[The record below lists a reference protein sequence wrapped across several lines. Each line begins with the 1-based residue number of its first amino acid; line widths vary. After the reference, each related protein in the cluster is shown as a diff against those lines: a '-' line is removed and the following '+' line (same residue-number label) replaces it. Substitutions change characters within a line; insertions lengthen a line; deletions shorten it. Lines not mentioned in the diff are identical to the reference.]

1 MRLPLRLLPAAL
13 LALTFGPVAS
23 AQEPQA
29 DGVFVTVNNPIT
41 EGGISQIKS
50 QVDAARNAPRKNIKK
65 VVFNFNPDGKD
76 AATEA
81 FGTSYELA
89 KYIRTLRDNGVMT
102 IAFVRGKT
110 TRHTVLPV
118 LACDEL
124 VMSSDARLG
133 EVSSKDRPLD
143 QNERQVYEQIAGVVR
158 AGPVLKMIDK
168 DVRLVQAQ
176 YKGSTIYVDL
186 QRIQKM
192 DPAYAEVQA
201 TNLTPVP
208 MAAAVELYGV
218 EQAFKFKLC
227 SQPANTLDEVRE
239 KYGLSAD
246 ALKADKLGGRAMQP
260 VRIVLEGP
268 VDTAMREKVRRQ
280 VETAKGKKENTFFF
294 EFKTAPGGEP
304 TAAYGLANDLLEL
317 GNSPDYPART
327 IAFVPRDAPDYAI
340 FPALAC
346 HELYMYKGPDPRQE
360 AVLGDFSTL
369 VGGPNQPQKRGGGGV
384 NPRFV
389 KDSLVELAEK
399 TGHPKLLVEGM
410 FDHNLVIIRA
420 RNQRDGE
427 RRLMTDEELKALQ
440 DQGWVRDSQVK
451 HKGTLLR
458 LTASTAE
465 SLRLAKTVNSQEVSE
480 VYSQF
485 GLEATAVR
493 AAEPSWLDDFAA
505 MLRRPGVSIL
515 LIIIGIAGLVLEM
528 KAPGLVIPG
537 VVAAVCFIL
546 FFWAQTQLGGQL
558 IYLAIMLFLLGLAL
572 IGIEIFLIPGFGV
585 TGVCGILLVLAG
597 LVLAGLDKAPESTS
611 DWVDLVRSM
620 LTYGLTMAGA
630 AVLAFVLSRYLPKI
644 PYANRLMLV
653 PPEDRAEVEDLPHL
667 PGVEAAVSML
677 GQVGTATSM
686 LRPSGTA
693 KFGDRFIDV
702 VSEGDFIAPGTPIQV
717 IEVEATRI
725 VVKRV

>member
-1 MRLPLRLLPAAL
+1 MRLFLRLLPAAL
-13 LALTFGPVAS
+13 LALAFTSPAMG
-23 AQEPQA
+23 QEPAA

-41 EGGISQIKS
+41 EGAISQIRS
-50 QVDAARNAPRKNIKK
+50 QVEAARNAPRKNLKK

-81 FGTSYELA
+81 FGTSYDLA
-89 KYIRTLRDNGVMT
+89 KYIRTLRDNGVQT

-124 VMSSDARLG
+124 VMSSDGRLG
-133 EVSSKDRPLD
+133 EVSARDRPLD
-143 QNERQVYEQIAGVVR
+143 QNERQVYEQFAGIGR

-168 DVRLVQAQ
+168 DVRLVTAQ
-176 YKGSTIYVDL
+176 YKGGTIYVDL
-186 QRIQKM
+186 QKVLRK

-218 EQAFKFKLC
+218 EQAIKYKLC
-227 SQPANTLDEVRE
+227 HQTANTLDEVRE
-239 KYGLSAD
+239 KYGLPAD
-246 ALKADKLGGRAMQP
+246 ALKSDKLGGRAMAP

-268 VDTAMREKVRRQ
+268 VDTALREKVRRQ

-304 TAAYGLANDLLEL
+304 TAARDLANDLLEL
-317 GNSPDYPART
+317 GNSADYPART
-327 IAFVPRDAPDYAI
+327 IAFVPGDAPDYAI

-360 AVLGDFSTL
+360 AVLGDFATL
-369 VGGPNQPQKRGGGGV
+369 VGGPNQPQRKGGGA
-384 NPRFV
+384 NPKFV
-389 KDSLVELAEK
+389 EDNLVELAEK
-399 TGHPKLLVEGM
+399 TGHPKILIEGM
-410 FDHNLVIIRA
+410 FHHNLVIVRA
-420 RNQRDGE
+420 RNDRDGE
-427 RRLMTDEELKALQ
+427 RRLMTEEELTGLRG
-440 DQGWVRDSQVK
+440 QGWVLDSQVK

-465 SLRLAKTVNSQEVSE
+465 SLRLAKTVNGKDVSE

-515 LIIIGIAGLVLEM
+515 LIIIGIAGMVLEM

-537 VVAAVCFIL
+537 VIAAVCFIL

-597 LVLAGLDKAPESTS
+597 LVLAGLDKAPESTQ

-630 AVLAFVLSRYLPKI
+630 GVLAFVLSRYLPKI

-653 PPEDRAEVEDLPHL
+653 PPEDRPEVEDLPPL
-667 PGVEAAVSML
+667 PGVEAAVSLL
-677 GQVGTATSM
+677 GQVGNTTSM

-693 KFGDRFIDV
+693 KFGDRYIDV
-702 VSEGDFIAPGTPIQV
+702 VTEGDFLPPGTPIQV
-717 IEVEATRI
+717 IEVEGTRI